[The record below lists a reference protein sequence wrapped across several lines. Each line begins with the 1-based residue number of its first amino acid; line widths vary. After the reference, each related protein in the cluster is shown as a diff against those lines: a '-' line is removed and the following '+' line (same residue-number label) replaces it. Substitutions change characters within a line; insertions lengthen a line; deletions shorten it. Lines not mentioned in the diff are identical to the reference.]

1 MNELEPKLEISLAAG
16 VMGSFPE
23 YLEFARDHSVN
34 ALAVPE
40 RLWRFMVNTAENWT
54 MVSSF
59 WRQVGKSKRSII
71 LASNPALISASSLY
85 AMELE
90 FLRKLGYLA
99 APSGTKLDFGGEP
112 DGRAL
117 GQAPSKRTLGP
128 LQLFQQR
135 FFPQSTFRAK
145 MQRKLTPKGSDL
157 DFEEKVRQSLPFLF
171 LNFAARVVLNQYFP
185 AAFGNAVV
193 VLAAATLVIRVVRD
207 RDEIRIDV
215 APAQAPKEWSHL
227 TLALAAV
234 DGNKQHP
241 VVSSCIS
248 LRQGAALLGDSCE
261 SLIAAFLPGA
271 YEDTKRIM
279 QDIATAELK
288 EWVLKFNSATLT
300 NSP

>member
-1 MNELEPKLEISLAAG
+1 
-16 VMGSFPE
+16 
-23 YLEFARDHSVN
+23 
-34 ALAVPE
+34 
-40 RLWRFMVNTAENWT
+40 
-54 MVSSF
+54 
-59 WRQVGKSKRSII
+59 
-71 LASNPALISASSLY
+71 
-85 AMELE
+85 MELE

-227 TLALAAV
+227 TLALASV